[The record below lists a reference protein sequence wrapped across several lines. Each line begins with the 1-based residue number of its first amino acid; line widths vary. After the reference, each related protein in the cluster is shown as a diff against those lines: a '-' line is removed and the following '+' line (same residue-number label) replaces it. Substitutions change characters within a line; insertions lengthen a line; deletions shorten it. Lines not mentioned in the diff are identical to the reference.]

1 MIDIPHNPTPEQVHD
16 YYMLLRAGENCMPK
30 EARWKTCQHFSISMA
45 ELDKFMLRWKKAK
58 DRKNRSKIKSKL
70 VKLTER
76 APLDR
81 ETALVDYHGMSDL
94 THQERVRKIAAYWG
108 ETIGRVY
115 ALIGYNPELK
125 KKPHS
130 APYEP
135 TPEQVALECEQIR
148 NGEHERCK
156 APKWSKKVTRVR
168 AGLLAEQPVETQVS
182 DFGTLSGRART
193 KLA

>member
-1 MIDIPHNPTPEQVHD
+1 MIDFAKLPTPTQVHD
-16 YYMLLRAGENCMPK
+16 YYMLLRAGGNCMPK
-30 EARWKTCQHFSISMA
+30 EARWKTCEHFSISMA
-45 ELDKFMLRWKKAK
+45 ALDKFMARWKQQK
-58 DRKNRSKIKSKL
+58 DRQGRSKRKQQE
-70 VKLTER
+70 VKLAER

-81 ETALVDYHGMSDL
+81 ETALSDYHGMGDL

-135 TPEQVALECEQIR
+135 TPEQIAIECEQIR
-148 NGEHERCK
+148 NGEHERCE

-168 AGLLAEQPVETQVS
+168 AGLLAEQPVETQVCDCS
-182 DFGTLSGRART
+182 AMRHAALEV
-193 KLA
+193 